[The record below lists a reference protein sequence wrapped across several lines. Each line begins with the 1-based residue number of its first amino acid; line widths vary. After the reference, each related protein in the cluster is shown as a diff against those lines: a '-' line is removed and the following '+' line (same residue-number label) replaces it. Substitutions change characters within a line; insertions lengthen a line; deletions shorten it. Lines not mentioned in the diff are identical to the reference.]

1 MSKLYDKFL
10 KLKSENS
17 EIIYLFK
24 SGIFYIALNE
34 DAKLLS
40 DKFGFKITNLNETVT
55 KCGFPNT
62 RLEFYLNLLKNN
74 NIQFK
79 VIDSEYGKVEKISEY
94 LNDEKVKSVIQDIIS
109 IDFDAISFKDAYNK
123 LQNISN
129 ILKTIKQNN
138 EI

>member
-17 EIIYLFK
+17 EKIYLFK
-24 SGIFYIALNE
+24 SGIFYVALNE

-62 RLEFYLNLLKNN
+62 RLDFYLNLFQNN
-74 NIQFK
+74 NIDFK
-79 VIDSEYGKVEKISEY
+79 LIDSEYGKVEKISDY
-94 LNDEKVKSVIQDIIS
+94 LSNEKVKD
-109 IDFDAISFKDAYNK
+109 
-123 LQNISN
+123 
-129 ILKTIKQNN
+129 
-138 EI
+138 